1 MTAPG
6 QSNRNGISLAELF
19 AMFPD
24 DAAAERWF
32 CEARWPSGVACP
44 HCGSMNVQAGAAHK
58 MPYRCRDCRQR
69 FSTRTGTTRADSKL
83 GYQKWAIAIYLVTTS
98 LKGVS
103 SMKLHRDLGIT
114 QKSAWHLAHRIRQAW
129 ADNGDEPFDGPVEA
143 DETFVGGKERNK
155 HESKRLHAGRGA
167 VGKVAVAGVKDRATG
182 RVSAAVVERTDGA
195 TLKPFVLSRVAQEA
209 DIYTDEHGAYHG
221 LPNHATVAHSVG
233 EYVRGQAHTNG
244 IESFGSMLK
253 RGYYGTYH
261 RMSPKHLDRYVTEF
275 SGRHNARSRD
285 TTEQMQRIARGLVG
299 KRLRY
304 DELIS

>member
-24 DAAAERWF
+24 DTAAEAWF
-32 CEARWPSGVACP
+32 IEARWPNGIACTV
-44 HCGSMNVQAGAAHK
+44 CGSTNVQTGAAHK
-58 MPYRCRDCRQR
+58 MPHRCRDCRRR
-69 FSTRTGTTRADSKL
+69 FSTRTGTVLADSKL
-83 GYQKWAIAIYLVTTS
+83 GYQTWAIGIYLVTTS

-129 ADNGDEPFDGPVEA
+129 VANGDEAFDGPVEV
-143 DETFVGGKERNK
+143 DETYIGGKEGNK
-155 HESKRLHAGRGA
+155 HSHKKLHAGRGP

-182 RVSAAVVERTDGA
+182 RVSAAVVEQTDGA

-221 LPNHATVAHSVG
+221 LPNHETSSAKAAKASRSLVGTRGMQRDASVG
-233 EYVRGQAHTNG
+233 SAGPAG
-244 IESFGSMLK
+244 PGSAQ
-253 RGYYGTYH
+253 RPVPRHSEG
-261 RMSPKHLDRYVTEF
+261 S
-275 SGRHNARSRD
+275 SGSASA
-285 TTEQMQRIARGLVG
+285 TTI
-299 KRLRY
+299 
-304 DELIS
+304 